1 MSLVNLK
8 PSKSSEK
15 ENKWAEK
22 TIEFMLLI
30 ALDEYFRGTLKKEN
44 IHLMKNSQRNVEFLT
59 KRLPQDDFLLTIQK
73 ARRLMCS
80 FNCYRIPLH

>member
-15 ENKWAEK
+15 ENKWGEK

-30 ALDEYFRGTLKKEN
+30 ALDEYFRETLKKGN

-73 ARRLMCS
+73 ARRLLCS
-80 FNCYRIPLH
+80 FNCCRISLH